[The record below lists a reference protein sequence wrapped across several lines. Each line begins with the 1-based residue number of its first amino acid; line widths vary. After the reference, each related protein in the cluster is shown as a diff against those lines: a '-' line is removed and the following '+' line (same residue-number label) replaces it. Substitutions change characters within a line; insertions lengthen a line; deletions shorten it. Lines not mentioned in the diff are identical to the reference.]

1 MMLAHNPVDGQ
12 IMVSGFKVNIP
23 QLFQVA
29 QHDKTA
35 TQVLVEAQ

>member
-1 MMLAHNPVDGQ
+1 MLAHNPVCGQ
-12 IMVSGFKVNIP
+12 IMVFGFKVNIP

-35 TQVLVEAQ
+35 TQVFEVAQ